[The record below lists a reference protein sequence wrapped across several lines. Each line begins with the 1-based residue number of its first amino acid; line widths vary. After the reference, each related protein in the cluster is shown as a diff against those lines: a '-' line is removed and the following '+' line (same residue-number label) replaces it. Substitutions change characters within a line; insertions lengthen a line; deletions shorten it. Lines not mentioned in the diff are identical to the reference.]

1 LNKIRNDSQQK
12 QCKQEISKFE
22 NEVKYSISLGN
33 QLEKSHQYLKENTKN
48 QLKLSSKNG
57 NLFMNN
63 CAEIED
69 LFKKINSNLTKFDII
84 FDQKLNEYLYDNQQK
99 FKEYS
104 TDFFAKI
111 DDLTLSIKNLQQ
123 NDNNKNTELNSIS
136 NQILNL
142 KKSLCLIEIESFDNQ
157 KNRFEL
163 MIGQQFK
170 QFIKANTDN
179 FTKINVVSNRMTDQ
193 YISGKEMQDSK
204 INKISK
210 SKTLIKTILI

>member
-1 LNKIRNDSQQK
+1 MNKIRNDSQQK

-111 DDLTLSIKNLQQ
+111 YDLTLSIKNLQQ

-204 INKISK
+204 INKNSVIMK
-210 SKTLIKTILI
+210 FN